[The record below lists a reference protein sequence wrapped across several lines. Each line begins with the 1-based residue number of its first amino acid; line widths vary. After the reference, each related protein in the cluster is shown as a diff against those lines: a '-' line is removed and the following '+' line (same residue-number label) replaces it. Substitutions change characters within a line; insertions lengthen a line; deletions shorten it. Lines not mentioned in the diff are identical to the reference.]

1 MIEVQS
7 FLDASEFV
15 VSDTMDQTLDRVDL
29 GTGAEAD
36 GLADLDTQ
44 LAVSHLEDVLDV
56 VLLAAGGN
64 RVAVVVAEDGLL
76 IWLEIEGFFD
86 GLADHALPV
95 LDAQFVDVIAYRA
108 LHVHAVQVVAHHE
121 AAFTEVAGLAPG
133 LEVLGVKMSVAL
145 TYLRYIR
152 YADLPPRHLIY
163 MKRAALY
170 MRVSTLDQHPE
181 TQLYDLRQMAQQR
194 GYQIVEEY
202 TDTISGARA
211 TRPGLDQMMR
221 DARRVRFDVVLVW
234 ASDRIARSVK
244 HFLDVLDE
252 LNRLNIEFISF
263 REQIDTGGPL
273 GRAVV
278 VIIGA
283 IAELERNL
291 IIERV
296 RAGMRRARL
305 EGRHIGRKPLE
316 LDRTAILRDR
326 QRGQS
331 LGELAKSYRVSRATI
346 HRVLREHAPTTL
358 EKSA

>member
-1 MIEVQS
+1 
-7 FLDASEFV
+7 
-15 VSDTMDQTLDRVDL
+15 
-29 GTGAEAD
+29 
-36 GLADLDTQ
+36 
-44 LAVSHLEDVLDV
+44 
-56 VLLAAGGN
+56 
-64 RVAVVVAEDGLL
+64 
-76 IWLEIEGFFD
+76 
-86 GLADHALPV
+86 
-95 LDAQFVDVIAYRA
+95 
-108 LHVHAVQVVAHHE
+108 
-121 AAFTEVAGLAPG
+121 
-133 LEVLGVKMSVAL
+133 
-145 TYLRYIR
+145 
-152 YADLPPRHLIY
+152 

-211 TRPGLDQMMR
+211 RRPGLDQMMR
-221 DARRVRFDVVLVW
+221 DARRGRFDVLLVW

-331 LGELAKSYRVSRATI
+331 LGQLAKSYSVSRATI
-346 HRVLREHAPTTL
+346 NRVLREHAPTTL